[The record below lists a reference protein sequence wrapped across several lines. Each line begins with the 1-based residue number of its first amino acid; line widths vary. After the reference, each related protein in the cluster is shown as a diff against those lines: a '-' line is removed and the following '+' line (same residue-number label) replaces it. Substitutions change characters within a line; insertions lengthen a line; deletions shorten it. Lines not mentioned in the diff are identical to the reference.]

1 MNYTK
6 KVLTEVEDKLNNIA
20 RELKQIGE
28 ENEIDLDENLTN
40 INKILV
46 VIASDT
52 GKNIV
57 FRYEME
63 TKRNYDCCWQWLGK
77 RIKSVGWA
85 I

>member
-6 KVLTEVEDKLNNIA
+6 KVLIELEDKLNNIA
-20 RELKQIGE
+20 RELKEIRQE
-28 ENEIDLDENLTN
+28 NEFNEIDLDENLTN

-63 TKRNYDCCWQWLGK
+63 TKRNYDC
-77 RIKSVGWA
+77 
-85 I
+85 